1 MTVAPNINR
10 GNPSN
15 LKLCFDQSDAS
26 IQAVDQSEAFLP
38 IFANQ
43 KRVHTNQTKSRAK
56 ECHNDIGKYPDA
68 RVTIRISQESLSLSC
83 LLVFAAHSA

>member
-15 LKLCFDQSDAS
+15 LKLCFDQSDDS
-26 IQAVDQSEAFLP
+26 ILAFDQSEACLP
-38 IFANQ
+38 ISANQ
-43 KRVHTNQTKSRAK
+43 KLVNTNQTRSRAK

-68 RVTIRISQESLSLSC
+68 RATIIQSAVGYLSRS
-83 LLVFAAHSA
+83 